1 MKSIKTSI
9 SSKLVA
15 LMAGAALFG
24 LVSQSALAVGTT
36 SGTSISNSATLNY
49 TVGAVAQ
56 TAITSTAASFT
67 VDDKVNVLVAG
78 GLITSVTP
86 GATGV
91 VTPFTVTN
99 SGNATQ
105 GYNLVAADAASGA
118 YTVNATAITDNF
130 NSVVGYTIYRD
141 DGAGV
146 PANANDG
153 ILSAAELAAG
163 PVTTIPTLAA
173 GATASLLVLTNIPLA
188 QVNTDASVVSLR
200 ATTVWP
206 TPLVPAEEPAA
217 VVAGA
222 VVSAT
227 AGANTAGVDVVLA
240 DGAGAIDNASD
251 GAYSTYGAFK
261 VATAV
266 LSVSKVATL
275 LCDPINGNVNPKNI
289 PGAAV
294 QYAVTI
300 TNASGGASA
309 TLTTVTDTLVA
320 ALGFDP
326 NLINGVGAG
335 SLCNSAT
342 GTSLSASGFGAVYG
356 TGTTTTTYAAP
367 GLAGQA
373 VTAGAAVAAGTATIT
388 YGSLAGGGLAGFVG
402 GVLPA
407 NSYITVYFNAFVQ

>member
-15 LMAGAALFG
+15 LLAGAALFG

-36 SGTSISNSATLNY
+36 SGTSISNTATLAY
-49 TVGAVAQ
+49 TVGGIAQAALPGTVA
-56 TAITSTAASFT
+56 FT

-78 GLITSVTP
+78 GVQTGVTP
-86 GATGV
+86 GQTGAL
-91 VTPFTVTN
+91 TPFTVTN
-99 SGNATQ
+99 NGNATQ
-105 GYNLVAADAASGA
+105 GYNLVAANASNGA
-118 YTVNATAITDNF
+118 YTVVTAITDNF
-130 NSVVGYTIYRD
+130 DPVVALTIYRD
-141 DGAGV
+141 NTCNGIIDGAD
-146 PANANDG
+146 A
-153 ILSAAELAAG
+153 I
-163 PVTTIPTLAA
+163 VTTIPTLPA
-173 GATASLLVLTNIPLA
+173 GSTACLLVSTNIPLA
-188 QVNTDASVVSLR
+188 QANGDGAVVSLK

-206 TPLVPAEEPAA
+206 TPLVGAEEPAA

-222 VVSAT
+222 VVTAT

-240 DGAGAIDNASD
+240 DGLGVVDNASD
-251 GAYSTYGAFK
+251 GAFSTYGAYK
-261 VATAV
+261 VSSAV

-275 LCDPINGNVNPKNI
+275 VCDPINGNVNPKNI

-326 NLINGVGAG
+326 KLISGVGAPPATT
-335 SLCNSAT
+335 CTSAG

-373 VTAGAAVAAGTATIT
+373 VTGGAAVAAGTATIT
-388 YGSLAGGGLAGFVG
+388 YSSLTGGGLVGFVG

-407 NSYITVYFNAFVQ
+407 NSYITVYYNAFVQ